1 MADGIDTKEDNAMS
15 IALHR
20 VRRCLFPVALSVLS
34 LALLAA
40 GFVFS
45 SGSAAAQTADSDA
58 DSYAD
63 DLERQLGSNPN
74 DPDSTPESF
83 ALLWTCTDGNDNDRD
98 GKRDFIDPGCRNTVP
113 GSTTSPT
120 STPAA
125 GGSSDTGANSGGSGS
140 PSGGG
145 GSSGGAP
152 SNGGSGAGSENAVLD
167 GSGSSIGGASGTG
180 AGTDDASQTGSSAGQ
195 NSGDDTAHSDKSA
208 DAGLAPGTGT
218 DTSQSDSSGDDGG
231 FPWKTSLLLLALILI
246 AGLIGSALLAARSRR
261 LQARSRY

>member
-1 MADGIDTKEDNAMS
+1 MT
-15 IALHR
+15 
-20 VRRCLFPVALSVLS
+20 LSVLS
-34 LALLAA
+34 LALIAA

-45 SGSAAAQTADSDA
+45 SGSAAAQTADTDA

-74 DPDSTPESF
+74 DPDSTPEHF

-113 GSTTSPT
+113 GSTTAPT
-120 STPAA
+120 STPAS
-125 GGSSDTGANSGGSGS
+125 GGSSDTGANSGGDGSGS
-140 PSGGG
+140 QSGGG

-152 SNGGSGAGSENAVLD
+152 SNGSSGAGSDNAVLD
-167 GSGSSIGGASGTG
+167 GSGSSIGGTSGTG
-180 AGTDDASQTGSSAGQ
+180 AGTDDASQTGSSAVQ
-195 NSGDDTAHSDKSA
+195 NSGDTTGANSDKSA
-208 DAGLAPGTGT
+208 NGGAAPGAGAGT
-218 DTSQSDSSGDDGG
+218 DTSQSDSAGDDGG